1 MEFSMEIT
9 KTVTETVTMDSKNL
23 IVSKGSMID
32 TDSVSI
38 TVFTKD
44 FETEVASGTLNLKSN
59 WAHLTLEVEDESGA
73 LEDFLIK
80 GIEGRTIKF
89 T

>member
-44 FETEVASGTLNLKSN
+44 FETEVASGTLNIKTN
-59 WAHLTLEVEDESGA
+59 WAHLTLDVEDEDGE
-73 LEDFLIK
+73 LEDYLVDA
-80 GIEGRTIKF
+80 IEGRTINF
-89 T
+89 A